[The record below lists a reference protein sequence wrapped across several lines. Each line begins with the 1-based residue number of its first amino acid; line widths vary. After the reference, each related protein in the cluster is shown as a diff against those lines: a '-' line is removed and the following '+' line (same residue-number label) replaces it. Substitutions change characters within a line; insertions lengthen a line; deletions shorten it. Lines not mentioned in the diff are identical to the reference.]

1 MPGAG
6 STGRGGWRQW
16 LLGLLWAQAA
26 WFPAS
31 AQAPQ
36 APQVMDDPSQALR
49 ERMVERQLAGRG
61 IDDARVL
68 AAMARV
74 PRHLFVPEAAA
85 AQAYLDQPLPI
96 GHDQTISQPYIV
108 ALMTQLARVGPED
121 RVLEVGTGS
130 GYQAAVLGEIAG
142 AVYTIEIVAPLAGQ
156 AARVLEELGY
166 ARVRVRTGDGYAG
179 WPEHAPYD
187 AILVTAAPERVPAP
201 LLAQLRPGGRLVIPV
216 GPVHAVQELRVIEKQ
231 DNGRLRERVVSP
243 VRFVPL
249 TGQAADRDRGGR

>member
-1 MPGAG
+1 MPGSG
-6 STGRGGWRQW
+6 TTGRGGWRRW

-26 WFPAS
+26 WVPAS

-36 APQVMDDPSQALR
+36 AAVDDPSRALR

-74 PRHLFVPEAAA
+74 PRHRFVPEAAA

-108 ALMTQLARVGPED
+108 ALMTQLAGIGPGH

-142 AVYTIEIVAPLAGQ
+142 AVYSIEIVAPLAGQ
-156 AARVLEELGY
+156 AVRVLDELGY
-166 ARVRVRTGDGYAG
+166 AQVHVRTGDGYAG

-216 GPVHAVQELRVIEKQ
+216 GPAHAVQELRVIEKQ
-231 DNGRLRERVVSP
+231 GDGRLRERVVTP